1 MKDYNNAEGHSCVE
15 YKLDC
20 KLNQDHPLCNGVER
34 SDGIQV
40 CDQPDHPGYKFCN
53 TDEGPES

>member
-1 MKDYNNAEGHSCVE
+1 ME

-20 KLNQDHPLCNGVER
+20 DLNEDHPLCNGVER
-34 SDGIQV
+34 SDGIKV
-40 CDQPDHPGYKFCN
+40 CDEPDHPGYKFCN